1 MNIKLLLRIYAG
13 LMALMILGGVF
24 APEAMMEGFG
34 MTYTKEVAPIF
45 HFAMMGQALFA
56 LLTFLLTTWMPE
68 DLDKIATTYTALAL
82 VPVLLNIYHV
92 ISGLLP
98 LVGAFYVE
106 NGIWIVFASLFFMYR
121 KK

>member
-1 MNIKLLLRIYAG
+1 
-13 LMALMILGGVF
+13 MALMIVGGVF
-24 APEAMMEGFG
+24 APEAMREGFG

-68 DLDKIATTYTALAL
+68 DLDKIAMTYTALAL

-92 ISGLLP
+92 ISGVLL
-98 LVGAFYVE
+98 LVGAFYVD
-106 NGIWIVFASLFFMYR
+106 NGIWFVFASLCFVYS
-121 KK
+121 K

>member
-34 MTYTKEVAPIF
+34 MTYTKEVAPIL

-68 DLDKIATTYTALAL
+68 DLDKIAMTYTALAL

-92 ISGLLP
+92 ISGVLP

-106 NGIWIVFASLFFMYR
+106 NGIWIVFAALFFMYR

>member
-34 MTYTKEVAPIF
+34 MTYTNEVAPIF

-68 DLDKIATTYTALAL
+68 DLDKIAMTYTALAL

-92 ISGLLP
+92 ISGVLP